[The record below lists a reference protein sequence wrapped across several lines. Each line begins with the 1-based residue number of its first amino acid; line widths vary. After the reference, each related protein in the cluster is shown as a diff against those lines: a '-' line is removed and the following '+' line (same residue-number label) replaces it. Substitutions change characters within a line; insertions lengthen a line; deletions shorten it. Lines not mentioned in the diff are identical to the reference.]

1 MRIAHF
7 VQGRPNPDN
16 ANGVDKT
23 VYFLSRAQAARRH
36 EVAVFALTDKP
47 TLGIAGVEV
56 RHFGRTKGVFG
67 VPRSLIRSIL
77 EWRPDF
83 VHLHSAYVPPNA
95 SVARVVRRHGVPYAI
110 TPNGVLAAAL
120 LRRRRLIK
128 VPYKFVI
135 ERPLLNRAAFVQSV
149 GDTSDI
155 RQYGVRVPI
164 VEAPNGFDPEDV
176 PEDLDASRLRR
187 QLNAGAERIALF
199 LGRLDVMQKGLDLL
213 LQALAS
219 RTVRDEIRLVLVGPD
234 WKGGRERLQRVVID
248 LGLSERVVFW
258 GPAFERTK
266 FELLVGADFFVHV
279 SRWEGLP
286 FAVVEAMG
294 VGKPCLVT
302 DAADPL
308 GLVSRYDAGRV
319 VLPDADSIGAGL
331 REMAN
336 LSDSALRA
344 AGGRSQTA
352 VQEHLSWPKIADR
365 LSEAYSR
372 YGRASR

>member
-1 MRIAHF
+1 M
-7 VQGRPNPDN
+7 
-16 ANGVDKT
+16 
-23 VYFLSRAQAARRH
+23 
-36 EVAVFALTDKP
+36 
-47 TLGIAGVEV
+47 
-56 RHFGRTKGVFG
+56 
-67 VPRSLIRSIL
+67 
-77 EWRPDF
+77 
-83 VHLHSAYVPPNA
+83 
-95 SVARVVRRHGVPYAI
+95 
-110 TPNGVLAAAL
+110 TPNGVLAATL
-120 LRRRRLIK
+120 LRRRPLIK
-128 VPYKFVI
+128 VPYKFII
-135 ERPLLNRAAFVQSV
+135 ERPLLNRAAFVHSV

-176 PEDLDASRLRR
+176 PENLDASRLRR

-199 LGRLDVMQKGLDLL
+199 LGRLDVLQKGLDLL

-219 RTVRDEIRLVLVGPD
+219 PTVRDEIRLVFVGPD
-234 WKGGRERLQRVVID
+234 WKGGRERLERSVID
-248 LGLSERVVFW
+248 FGLSERVVFW
-258 GPAFERTK
+258 GPAFGRTK
-266 FELLVGADFFVHV
+266 FELMVAADFFVHV

-302 DAADPL
+302 AAADPL
-308 GLVSRYDAGRV
+308 GLVSRYNAGRV

-344 AGGRSQTA
+344 AGERSRAA

-372 YGRASR
+372 YGKASR